1 MQLSVEYTG
10 NGKPAWFQSVP
21 LLPVISGDLSKNA
34 QTGSAKYPNR
44 TRQVAPCSATVS
56 GKGGCRAVRIHEPL
70 SFYPCVPAAHRDN
83 TEGIFLKSLTEK
95 RMRIGQSSRMQENC
109 FRLIDPVISCIL
121 VGYYVQ
127 IIHQKTQTKVWVL
140 FLFFERF
147 VADNTRDRL

>member
-1 MQLSVEYTG
+1 
-10 NGKPAWFQSVP
+10 
-21 LLPVISGDLSKNA
+21 
-34 QTGSAKYPNR
+34 
-44 TRQVAPCSATVS
+44 
-56 GKGGCRAVRIHEPL
+56 
-70 SFYPCVPAAHRDN
+70 
-83 TEGIFLKSLTEK
+83 
-95 RMRIGQSSRMQENC
+95 MRIGQSSRMQENC